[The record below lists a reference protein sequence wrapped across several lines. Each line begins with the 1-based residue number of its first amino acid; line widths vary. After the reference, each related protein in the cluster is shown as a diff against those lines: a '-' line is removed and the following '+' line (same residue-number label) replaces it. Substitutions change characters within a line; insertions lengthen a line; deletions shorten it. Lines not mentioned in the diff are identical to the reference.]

1 MTAMA
6 TREPRRDETRQRIL
20 DIAKDLFGRDGFDG
34 TSVKQV
40 AAAAGLSDAALYYH
54 FRSKREILQAIWNLP
69 MGGGI
74 EGVRPNGPFS
84 QPRLDEIVDAVVDF
98 YAGNDALLR
107 LMAREILAGDQTA
120 NALRRDQ
127 QAVLRKTLYDHF
139 ATAFDAPQ
147 ADLRSRAVAQ
157 LLSGALILYQLRE
170 GAEFARAV
178 TGTDFREGLKRRA
191 GKLAALPAAS

>member
-40 AAAAGLSDAALYYH
+40 AAAAGLCDAALYYH

-170 GAEFARAV
+170 GADFARAV

>member
-1 MTAMA
+1 MA

-84 QPRLDEIVDAVVDF
+84 QPRLDEIARSETFASTLDHSGDAPAAHDLSHR
-98 YAGNDALLR
+98 NALLVS
-107 LMAREILAGDQTA
+107 AA
-120 NALRRDQ
+120 
-127 QAVLRKTLYDHF
+127 F
-139 ATAFDAPQ
+139 AHP
-147 ADLRSRAVAQ
+147 
-157 LLSGALILYQLRE
+157 
-170 GAEFARAV
+170 
-178 TGTDFREGLKRRA
+178 
-191 GKLAALPAAS
+191 

>member
-139 ATAFDAPQ
+139 ATAFDAPE

-170 GAEFARAV
+170 GAEFASAV